1 MEETT
6 QCGASCSVLLAK
18 YNSSDQIVDDEM
30 GRARSKNGEKEKC
43 IHVRSMWCG
52 KLKERG
58 HVEDLG
64 VGDRI
69 ILK

>member
-1 MEETT
+1 
-6 QCGASCSVLLAK
+6 
-18 YNSSDQIVDDEM
+18 M
-30 GRARSKNGEKEKC
+30 GRARGKNGEKEKC
-43 IHVRSMWCG
+43 IQVQSCGVG

-69 ILK
+69 ILKWF